1 MEPLQ
6 MVKMRQRGGR
16 GEEDSLARKH
26 GVRKLD
32 RVLHVNGEDVR
43 GLKALALEEKLE
55 SLEGTRVTIR
65 FEHAANKFS
74 TLAEEAAEDEVDV
87 KFPAGLTQ
95 GDVLLEPPPA
105 GSGAVV
111 HQVAAGRRAD
121 GKGVAVG
128 DWLVGVSG
136 MNVTHAHGCRFTS
149 GIQRQPSSS
158 ASVSASEAAEPR

>member
-6 MVKMRQRGGR
+6 DGKDGGSEVGGKLR
-16 GEEDSLARKH
+16 EDSLARKH

-32 RVLHVNGEDVR
+32 RVQHVNGEDVR

-105 GSGAVV
+105 V
-111 HQVAAGRRAD
+111 RRCRAP
-121 GKGVAVG
+121 
-128 DWLVGVSG
+128 
-136 MNVTHAHGCRFTS
+136 GCRGTA
-149 GIQRQPSSS
+149 R
-158 ASVSASEAAEPR
+158 RW